1 MNPRKLIPLAVV
13 LLVLVVLVFLFGR
26 KKPRDDLRLEA
37 GLKRLAPEDFLVS
50 DVGRLEVF
58 LGTKEDQKVILEK
71 EASGWRV
78 RSYFNAPGDGEKV
91 STLLEKLKNLEGEFR
106 VSEESVLGDFDLT
119 EEKAL
124 HFSLYREG
132 NEQAWLRLLVGKSLP
147 NGGFVRLKGENS
159 IYVVDKDLRREIGL
173 VAHDSSKAPSQ
184 SPWVNKIITELRK
197 EDVER
202 LSIMWPDRK
211 AVFEKRIKTDSG
223 PEERAE
229 TASPGKKPPPPKG
242 FEWIAGDPLN
252 PFPIKGKGVDGI
264 LDALAGLTAVD
275 IIDPKE
281 IKERGLD
288 APRFQC
294 RIALKQRGE
303 KILIASHPD
312 PLQDGYM
319 MVQGGDETLFRVSRH
334 TFQGVFKKG
343 ADLFE
348 LPSFSVDKAAMKE
361 ISLSWSNKKRLLLQK
376 TGSGELR
383 TISGDFQGKKLSQER
398 AKKIWDSLTRIS
410 PADFVQ
416 LHPEIDR
423 GLGEPRYRATV
434 TLNDGRRRVVTFGDE
449 ARGVAGRYMRI
460 DDDPQ
465 IFVMAKADFDGIFPP
480 IDQLFENRPTDKGK

>member
-26 KKPRDDLRLEA
+26 KKPRDELRLEA

-50 DVGRLEVF
+50 DVSRLEVF

-119 EEKAL
+119 EEKAI
-124 HFSLYREG
+124 HFSIYKKG
-132 NEQAWLRLLVGKSLP
+132 NEHAWLRLLVGKSLP

-159 IYVVDKDLRREIGL
+159 IYVVDKDLRRESGFL
-173 VAHDSSKAPSQ
+173 THDPSKTPSQ
-184 SPWVNKIITELRK
+184 SRWVNKTIVDIKK
-197 EDVER
+197 EDVEK

-211 AVFEKRIKTDSG
+211 AVFEKRIKTDSA
-223 PEERAE
+223 PEETAK

-242 FEWIAGDPLN
+242 FEWIAGDPLG
-252 PFPIKGKGVDGI
+252 PFPTKGKGVDGI
-264 LDALAGLTAVD
+264 LDALAGLSAAD

-281 IKERGLD
+281 KKERGLD

-294 RIALKQRGE
+294 RIALKQGGK
-303 KILIASHPD
+303 KILIGSHPN
-312 PLQDGYM
+312 PLEDGYM
-319 MVQGGDETLFRVSRH
+319 MVQGGDGTLFQVSRY
-334 TFQGVFKKG
+334 TFQRIFKKG

-348 LPSFSVDKAAMKE
+348 LPSFSVDKSAIKE
-361 ISLSWSNKKRLLLQK
+361 ISLSWPNEKRLLLRK
-376 TGSGELR
+376 TASGEFR
-383 TISGDFQGKKLSQER
+383 TISGDLQGKKLSQER
-398 AKKIWDSLTRIS
+398 AKKIWNSLQRIS

-416 LHPEIDR
+416 IHPEIDR
-423 GLGEPRYRATV
+423 GLGEPRYRATII
-434 TLNDGRRRVVTFGDE
+434 LNNAKYHVIAVGDE
-449 ARGVAGRYMRI
+449 AGGVAGRYMRI

-480 IDQLFENRPTDKGK
+480 IDQLLKNQTSDKRK